1 MALFLVLIYSKYA
14 VLLGSQFYGNKA
26 INYILHFGQ
35 AIDLTLSHWPNKA
48 LKTTHQFCFNRQMP
62 KGKIGLQGSSDLS
75 GFCLSLIF
83 WPDNSIWCCQ
93 IFNVFKRLKNN
104 FFSILSCIQLEVLSK

>member
-1 MALFLVLIYSKYA
+1 MEWL
-14 VLLGSQFYGNKA
+14 
-26 INYILHFGQ
+26 YIWFSFNLNMQSFWDPSFMGTRPHSPLWAGHRFN
-35 AIDLTLSHWPNKA
+35 SHWPHKA
-48 LKTTHQFCFNRQMP
+48 LKTAHQFCFNRQMP

-83 WPDNSIWCCQ
+83 WPENSIWCCQ